1 MLLSSLFVDD
11 GLLVDAD
18 VHGTH
23 YAGSPLPG
31 VCTFALT
38 ENYVSQALSN
48 PNVVAIIVPP
58 RLVPEVRSKG
68 IYVSE
73 SPKRDFFRLHEELY
87 KINTPLVHERWVSP
101 KARISPL
108 ASIHGNVVIED
119 DVTVED
125 FAVIRENSII
135 RRGAYIAAHA
145 VIGARGMHDTFV
157 DGERLWVSDAGGVL
171 LEEGVQILS
180 HASVQKAYF
189 AEFTSVGRN
198 SIVSVHC
205 NIGHGC
211 RIGANTRI
219 AGSAQLAGYVTVD
232 DNVWVGPSVTVAHGL
247 SVGEGA
253 ELLIGSVV
261 ISDIAPRRKISGNFA
276 IDHLRNIKLQAGK
289 RSAPGAD

>member
-1 MLLSSLFVDD
+1 MLLSSFFD
-11 GLLVDAD
+11 GEGVLGDAD
-18 VHGTH
+18 VQRTH
-23 YAGSPLPG
+23 YVNSPLPDA
-31 VCTFALT
+31 CAFALND
-38 ENYVSQALSN
+38 NYLSQALSN
-48 PNVVAIIVPP
+48 PNIVAVIVPP
-58 RLVPEVRSKG
+58 GLVQETRSKG
-68 IYVSE
+68 VYVSE
-73 SPKRDFFRLHEELY
+73 NPKRDFFRLHEQLY
-87 KINTPLVHERWVSP
+87 RRNPPLLRERQISL
-101 KARISPL
+101 KAQISPL
-108 ASIHGNVVIED
+108 AVIHGNVLIED
-119 DVTVED
+119 DVIIED
-125 FAVIRENSII
+125 FAVVRENSII

-171 LEEGVQILS
+171 LEEGVQVLS

-219 AGSAQLAGYVTVD
+219 AGSAQLAGYVTIG

-247 SVGEGA
+247 SVGDGA

-261 ISDIAPRRKISGNFA
+261 ISDIASCRKVSGNFA
-276 IDHLRNIKLQAGK
+276 IDHLRNIKLQAEK
-289 RSAPGAD
+289 RSAPRAD